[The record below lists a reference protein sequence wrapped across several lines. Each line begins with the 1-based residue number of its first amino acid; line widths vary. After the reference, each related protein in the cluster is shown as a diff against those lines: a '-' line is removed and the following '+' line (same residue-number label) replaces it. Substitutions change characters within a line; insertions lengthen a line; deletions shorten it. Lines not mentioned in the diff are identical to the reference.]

1 MVFTFTYR
9 TLNKQVK
16 YEVLVDINVFS
27 NNTVLHKNDKRHPP
41 TSDYATLGEALASVV
56 HNRTS
61 TKDGYKVVSFF
72 TESISFYTSNY
83 STSARTSMI
92 SDAANDRNTSA
103 VDETGEKQ
111 LKMIS
116 AFKSTSWLF
125 VLNGNDQDKN
135 TGNVLKLLEDGGQYE
150 IYHWF

>member
-1 MVFTFTYR
+1 M
-9 TLNKQVK
+9 K

-27 NNTVLHKNDKRHPP
+27 NDTVFDKNDKRHPA
-41 TSDYATLGEALASVV
+41 TSDYATLGEALASVL

-72 TESISFYTSNY
+72 TESISVYTTNY
-83 STSARTSMI
+83 STSAQTPVI
-92 SDAANDRNTSA
+92 SDTANDRNTSI
-103 VDETGEKQ
+103 VDDTGEKQ
-111 LKMIS
+111 LKMTS

-135 TGNVLKLLEDGGQYE
+135 TGNVMKLLEDGGQYE
-150 IYHWF
+150 IYHRF

>member
-1 MVFTFTYR
+1 M
-9 TLNKQVK
+9 K
-16 YEVLVDINVFS
+16 YEVLEDINVFS
-27 NNTVLHKNDKRHPP
+27 NNTDFNKKDRRHPA
-41 TSDYATLGEALASVV
+41 TSDYATLGKALASVL

-83 STSARTSMI
+83 STSARTPMI

-125 VLNGNDQDKN
+125 VLNGNDRDKN
-135 TGNVLKLLEDGGQYE
+135 SDNVIKLLEDGGQYE
-150 IYHWF
+150 IYYWF

>member
-1 MVFTFTYR
+1 MLFTFTYR

-27 NNTVLHKNDKRHPP
+27 NDTVLNKNDKRHPA
-41 TSDYATLGEALASVV
+41 TLDYATLGEALASVL

-72 TESISFYTSNY
+72 TESISVYTTNY
-83 STSARTSMI
+83 STSAQTPVI
-92 SDAANDRNTSA
+92 SDAANNRNTSI

-111 LKMIS
+111 LKMKS

-125 VLNGNDQDKN
+125 VLNGNDQDKS
-135 TGNVLKLLEDGGQYE
+135 TGNVMKLLEDGGENE
-150 IYHWF
+150 ICHWF